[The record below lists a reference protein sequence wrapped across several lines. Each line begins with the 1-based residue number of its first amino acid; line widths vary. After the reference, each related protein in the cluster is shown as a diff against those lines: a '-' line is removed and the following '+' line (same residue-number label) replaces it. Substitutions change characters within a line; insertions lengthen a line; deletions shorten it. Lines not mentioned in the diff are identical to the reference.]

1 MKKVPGWKKIEIVC
15 VIIVVAFMSFLIG
28 IYYQSRTERGSIRS
42 LCSGWYQMKDGKRIE
57 LELPCS
63 VTADA
68 EGKVILYNDTLT
80 EDDRGLIVSTRGI
93 QDNLEIRTGERI
105 LYHYA
110 DNQFQKNKQM
120 KGKMWADVRLPEE
133 TGQEPLCFIYEG
145 TAGRSLDIQVP
156 ILGSYSAII
165 VRHLQASA
173 FSILMIIS
181 MLGLGIVAVSL
192 VSFYAFMLMSVPML
206 HFIQNTVSKEN
217 QWIPEIWI
225 LLFYGNAIGQG
236 IVNIWFAVPFKNML
250 FVTHLILFTGVAAMA
265 ILLWREYQKHQTQ
278 ELELCLKAFGVLGIS
293 GVIALALYWMYA
305 IYWYDALFQFG
316 ILLFI
321 SFLFWGLLCKVS
333 NDIQYRMEQAVY
345 ERMSIEDRMTG
356 MKNRKAFEQQLD
368 QLQQDAMLLENAL
381 LIFIDIANLK
391 TINDTYGMQIGDE
404 AVIRTARS
412 IQAAESDACEQHT
425 ECFRIAGDEF
435 AIVVTRPQKRP
446 EEWEQ
451 MIRNE
456 MKKESGSRYPVQL
469 EFGCSYL
476 RKADGTL
483 LSISDWKMQ
492 ADRMMFSYK

>member
-1 MKKVPGWKKIEIVC
+1 M
-15 VIIVVAFMSFLIG
+15 
-28 IYYQSRTERGSIRS
+28 
-42 LCSGWYQMKDGKRIE
+42 
-57 LELPCS
+57 
-63 VTADA
+63 
-68 EGKVILYNDTLT
+68 
-80 EDDRGLIVSTRGI
+80 
-93 QDNLEIRTGERI
+93 
-105 LYHYA
+105 
-110 DNQFQKNKQM
+110 
-120 KGKMWADVRLPEE
+120 
-133 TGQEPLCFIYEG
+133 
-145 TAGRSLDIQVP
+145 
-156 ILGSYSAII
+156 
-165 VRHLQASA
+165 
-173 FSILMIIS
+173 
-181 MLGLGIVAVSL
+181 
-192 VSFYAFMLMSVPML
+192 
-206 HFIQNTVSKEN
+206 
-217 QWIPEIWI
+217 
-225 LLFYGNAIGQG
+225 
-236 IVNIWFAVPFKNML
+236 
-250 FVTHLILFTGVAAMA
+250 
-265 ILLWREYQKHQTQ
+265 
-278 ELELCLKAFGVLGIS
+278 LGIS

-368 QLQQDAMLLENAL
+368 QLQQDVMLLENAL

-435 AIVVTRPQKRP
+435 AIVVTRPQKTP

-476 RKADGTL
+476 RKADGTR

-492 ADRMMFSYK
+492 ADRMMFSHK